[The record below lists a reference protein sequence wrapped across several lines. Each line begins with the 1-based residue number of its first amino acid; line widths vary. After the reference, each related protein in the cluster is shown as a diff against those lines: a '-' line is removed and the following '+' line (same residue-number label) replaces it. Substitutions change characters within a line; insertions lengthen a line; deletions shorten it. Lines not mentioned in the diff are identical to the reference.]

1 MKGID
6 IPGAM
11 LDEKRTG
18 QKRSTRSPETRA
30 LMSESAKKLGKMRS
44 DGVRERV
51 QKAMLEIEHE
61 MVDNEGIYPHNKGA
75 VSAAEVAR
83 RADVH
88 QTTFFSPNQAE
99 LGSEVRTWLKR
110 IKQGKIVGR
119 GRVHRAMADRVSDW
133 KKIYN
138 GLAQSHRDTE
148 LELQQTQADL
158 GKAHDQ
164 IQQLKAENDQLRK
177 MLQTTGAAKLLS
189 LPIEGK
195 E

>member
-1 MKGID
+1 MTRIGTPD
-6 IPGAM
+6 AM
-11 LDEKRTG
+11 QNELKTG
-18 QKRSTRSPETRA
+18 QKSSTRSPETRA
-30 LMSESAKKLGKMRS
+30 LMSESAKKFGKMRS

-51 QKAMLEIEHE
+51 EKVMREIEQE
-61 MVDNEGIYPHNKGA
+61 MEANEGIYPHNKGA

-88 QTTFFSPNQAE
+88 QTTFFSPKQAE
-99 LGSEVRTWLKR
+99 LGNEVRTWLKN
-110 IKQGKIVGR
+110 IKEGKIVGR
-119 GRVHRAMADRVSDW
+119 GRVHREMAKRVSDW
-133 KKIYN
+133 KKLHDD
-138 GLAQSHRDTE
+138 LAQSHRDTE

-158 GKAHDQ
+158 GKAQDQ

-189 LPIEGK
+189 MPIKGK

>member
-1 MKGID
+1 MTEID

-11 LDEKRTG
+11 PDEQQTG
-18 QKRSTRSPETRA
+18 KKSFTRSPETRA

-51 QKAMLEIEHE
+51 QKVMREIEEE
-61 MVDNEGIYPHNKGA
+61 MEANEGIYPHNKGA

-88 QTTFFSPNQAE
+88 QTTFFSLNQVE
-99 LGSEVRTWLKR
+99 LGNDVRSWLQR
-110 IKQGKIVGR
+110 IKEGKIVGR

-133 KKIYN
+133 KKIYD

-158 GKAHDQ
+158 GKAQDQ

-189 LPIEGK
+189 MPIKGK